1 MVSARLRQ
9 LRRQLRLTQAAF
21 GQRLGVSRDVIG
33 NIEYGR
39 VAPKPVFLQHVCH
52 VFRVNPAWLLEG
64 EDPLFRC
71 EPARTDDLDEVIS
84 LFSDLTPSFRAYA
97 LDPSP
102 SVRTRA
108 RPFLLRTRKDFL
120 TKARAFPPPRPQRIL
135 TGHAPFSF
143 RAYGCILPA
152 LRAAKIF

>member
-39 VAPKPVFLQHVCH
+39 VAPRPVFLQHVCR

-64 EDPLFRC
+64 EDPLFHC
-71 EPARTDDLDEVIS
+71 EPARVNDLDEVIS

-97 LDPSP
+97 LEQL
-102 SVRTRA
+102 RG
-108 RPFLLRTRKDFL
+108 LLRLQSQDQGTPL
-120 TKARAFPPPRPQRIL
+120 LPLSPESRIL
-135 TGHAPFSF
+135 H
-143 RAYGCILPA
+143 
-152 LRAAKIF
+152 